1 MYGPLNTV
9 KELVDESLANILS
22 GCPMLESLVLI
33 FCQHLH
39 HIDLSKSIKLTRFEI
54 TGQYYGPSKIV
65 APHIRFLKLIGSLDP
80 CILVD
85 VSSLTDARF
94 SLSYVGRTTAEDD
107 FHQDMLLKM
116 LEKLQNLEN
125 LTIGPI
131 VLQALSVAELRG
143 LPFPQLQAKS
153 LTVVMM
159 VVRSVIPALARLL
172 QNSPG
177 LQKIT
182 SYHSLLQR
190 HT

>member
-131 VLQALSVAELRG
+131 VLQVCFIPSYDCCSSILLSLQLCMHKVETVSPVA
-143 LPFPQLQAKS
+143 FY
-153 LTVVMM
+153 V
-159 VVRSVIPALARLL
+159 SV
-172 QNSPG
+172 
-177 LQKIT
+177 
-182 SYHSLLQR
+182 
-190 HT
+190 